1 MIDNNVDIPG
11 LRKYKKRDFYYYMKR
26 LPQFARTLLLLDF
39 SINIFHTRYYSRAM
53 PFQEILKCQRFRRV
67 SLSNMRVA
75 SLRVANPRVAS
86 LRVCE
91 SASCESASCE
101 SASCESASCESASC
115 ETASCESASCES
127 ASCET
132 ASLRWGSW
140 VGIYCLENAHLSVIL
155 CAFDELILYFIL

>member
-86 LRVCE
+86 LRV
-91 SASCESASCE
+91 
-101 SASCESASCESASC
+101 
-115 ETASCESASCES
+115 
-127 ASCET
+127 
-132 ASLRWGSW
+132 ASLR
-140 VGIYCLENAHLSVIL
+140 VC
-155 CAFDELILYFIL
+155 ELRVYELRVCELRVCELRVCELRVCEL